1 MASLRYAE
9 GLGLDIPE
17 ANTATE
23 IHLDI
28 IYKIVFFSY
37 LYMFI
42 YIFVGWRVL
51 GLLGVH
57 PRLIVGRFNRNA
69 PATYGISSFFQ
80 FVGPFPSANSGSIY
94 MWVSINGVTVP
105 QARWM
110 ITISLFRGKSN
121 RKWMMTRG
129 TPMSGN
135 LHIPLYNF
143 WLVVSTPLKN
153 MSSSVGIMKFPIYG
167 KRKYMFQT
175 TNQYIMLLY
184 DQSIWARAFPV
195 DRQLCGLPCR
205 PLHRCPGL
213 L

>member
-1 MASLRYAE
+1 
-9 GLGLDIPE
+9 
-17 ANTATE
+17 
-23 IHLDI
+23 
-28 IYKIVFFSY
+28 
-37 LYMFI
+37 MFI

-143 WLVVSTPLKN
+143 WLVVSTPLKKYEFVSWDYEIPN
-153 MSSSVGIMKFPIYG
+153 IWKKKIHVPNHQPVYHVIIWPVYMGSCFSRRSAVVWPSMSSTS
-167 KRKYMFQT
+167 
-175 TNQYIMLLY
+175 
-184 DQSIWARAFPV
+184 
-195 DRQLCGLPCR
+195 
-205 PLHRCPGL
+205 
-213 L
+213 